1 MKENLYLKND
11 LVIINYNAAYP
22 RSDKDVLASS
32 EFANLLRHYIDYAQE
47 HREDIY
53 YYILNNKTPREAVFE
68 MTKMLR
74 QMMVLELDEI
84 DSSYLNDKE
93 KLLDFVESFYDF
105 WKKHQRFSII
115 NAGRGMAIQESSFVS
130 ADSGFN
136 VLIRKIYRDVEE
148 KVLGRKNSIYRQMQA
163 GTNAAIAIRE
173 NPVKLSDTYAALK
186 DIWFIDSVMLRTP
199 LILHPKSNKRI
210 GMFTE
215 RDSNP
220 MEDFSGNGDEWFC
233 YPAKIGSLLAFIYF
247 HRDFIASAVSLA
259 NLFELANEDEC
270 RQKPDLICLFGNEDG
285 KEQTTFYHDENEDIW
300 VGCVSYH
307 ERIDYFGYIKKMS
320 LTLHNLAQ
328 MAKGW
333 LPIHGA
339 FVNVT
344 LKSGKSKGIMLMGDS
359 GAGKSES
366 IEALKNL
373 GHDQIKDIE
382 VIFDDMG
389 TIHIEQGIPYGQGT
403 EIGAFIRLDDLDPGT
418 PYRDIDRSIFMNPE
432 SSNSRV
438 ITPAASYDV
447 VATNH
452 KIDLFA
458 YANNYDDRLGLHY
471 FEDLEE
477 AKATCKEGK
486 RMALGTTQEV
496 GISNTYFANPFGP
509 MQKQELCEPLIDEIF
524 QCLRE
529 QGVFIGEIY
538 THLGFNKESREGL
551 EVAAQ
556 QLLEFIEKS
565 DAS

>member
-1 MKENLYLKND
+1 MKENLYMNDD

-22 RSDKDVLASS
+22 LSDNDVLASP
-32 EFANLLRHYIDYAQE
+32 EFANVLRHYIDYAKD

-53 YYILNNKTPREAVFE
+53 YYLLNKKTPREAVFE

-84 DSSYLNDKE
+84 ESSYLNDKE
-93 KLLDFVESFYDF
+93 KLLDFVESVYDF
-105 WKKHQRFSII
+105 WKKHQRFSIV

-136 VLIRKIYRDVEE
+136 ALIRKLYRNVEE
-148 KVLGRKNSIYRQMQA
+148 KVLGRKNSIYRQTQS
-163 GTNAAIAIRE
+163 GTNAAIAIRQ

-199 LILHPKSNKRI
+199 LILHPKSNKRT

-215 RDSNP
+215 RTDNP
-220 MEDFSGNGDEWFC
+220 IKDFSGNANEWFC

-259 NLFELANEDEC
+259 NLFELANEAEC
-270 RQKPDLICLFGNEDG
+270 REKPDLICLFGNEDG
-285 KEQTTFYHDENEDIW
+285 KEQTTFYHDEAEDVWI
-300 VGCVSYH
+300 GCVSYH

-344 LKSGKSKGIMLMGDS
+344 LKNGKSKGIMLMGDS

-366 IEALKNL
+366 IEALKSLGKDKIKNL
-373 GHDQIKDIE
+373 E

-438 ITPAASYDV
+438 ITPAASYDI
-447 VATNH
+447 VASNH

-458 YANNYDDRLGLHY
+458 YANNYDDQLGLHY
-471 FEDLEE
+471 FEDLEA

-496 GISNTYFANPFGP
+496 GISTTYFANPFGP

-524 QCLRE
+524 QCMRD
-529 QGVFIGEIY
+529 QGIFIGEIY
-538 THLGFNKESREGL
+538 THLGFNKENREGL
-551 EVAAQ
+551 EIAAQ
-556 QLLEFIEKS
+556 QLLEFIEK
-565 DAS
+565 D